1 MSSQDAADRPR
12 HAPVQPGAADRFFD
26 TAVHQVWALDRDT
39 RAWLYLPD
47 GAADL
52 PVSTK
57 PGALTWKKRCHAGEL
72 MCPYPACGVAFATA
86 RGGRRRHS
94 FAHPAGVPDHSSPGA
109 RETWWHLNAKHT
121 MAAWARTAFPGAQV
135 RVDDIQLAVGDQRR
149 QPDVLVVLRDGRR
162 LAVELQYSALTALEW
177 TARHDFYRSCGIVDV
192 WLFAHT
198 GPQFKLNT
206 SGGRQSVRLLPVHQ
220 AMLRA
225 GVVPMW
231 FNPVW
236 ARLATA
242 HTWRTPYL
250 PGLSGRRASRAY
262 DLPPLATF
270 DQCRIKADD
279 LDRCRLDWAAGE
291 LLTPTRRRHRKGQAA
306 LDEEGASAKAALA
319 QQAAAEAAARPTR
332 QATVPAADVTAPPP
346 PRTASPATT
355 SPEPAA
361 PIPARRPPPSPVSPP
376 GGPPPTVVAAPSAD
390 RPPRQRWW
398 QRIMATL
405 TGRGRN
411 ARR

>member
-1 MSSQDAADRPR
+1 MPSHDAADRPR
-12 HAPVQPGAADRFFD
+12 HAPVRPGAANRFFD

-52 PVSTK
+52 PVSTT
-57 PGALTWKKRCHAGEL
+57 PEALTWKKRCHAGEL
-72 MCPYPACGVAFATA
+72 LCPYPACGVAFATA
-86 RGGRRRHS
+86 RGGSRRHS
-94 FAHPAGVPDHSSPGA
+94 FAHPAGVPDHTSAGA

-121 MAAWARTAFPGAQV
+121 MAAWVRATLPGADV

-162 LAVELQYSALTALEW
+162 LAVELQYSALTAPEW
-177 TARHDFYRSCGIVDV
+177 VARHHFYRSCGIVDI

-198 GPQFKLNT
+198 GPQFKLTT
-206 SGGRQSVRLLPVHQ
+206 SGGRQSVRLLSVHQ
-220 AMLRA
+220 TMLRT
-225 GVVPMW
+225 GVVPLW

-236 ARLATA
+236 ARIATA

-270 DQCRIKADD
+270 DQCRIKIDD

-291 LLTPTRRRHRKGQAA
+291 LLTPTRRRHRRDQAA
-306 LDEEGASAKAALA
+306 LDEEGATAKAAHLA
-319 QQAAAEAAARPTR
+319 QKAAAEVAARPTT

-346 PRTASPATT
+346 PRTATPAATP
-355 SPEPAA
+355 PEPAT
-361 PIPARRPPPSPVSPP
+361 PIPARRPQPSRVSPP
-376 GGPPPTVVAAPSAD
+376 VRPAPTVGAAPSAG

-398 QRIMATL
+398 QRIMATSRWL
-405 TGRGRN
+405 PWT
-411 ARR
+411 